1 MISAMNREPKEHK
14 SWHLSL
20 HTLDFTAIVLNF
32 LHPSGACATALH
44 IAAGNLREAWELH
57 QNGHIFYSSLSTPLN
72 TQNKGRYL

>member
-44 IAAGNLREAWELH
+44 IAAGNLREA
-57 QNGHIFYSSLSTPLN
+57 
-72 TQNKGRYL
+72 